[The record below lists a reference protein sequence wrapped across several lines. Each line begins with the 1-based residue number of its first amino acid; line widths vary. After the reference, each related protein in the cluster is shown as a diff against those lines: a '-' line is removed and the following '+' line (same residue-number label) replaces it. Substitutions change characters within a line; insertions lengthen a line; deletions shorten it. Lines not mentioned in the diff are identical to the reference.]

1 MRNRATDSTT
11 PASLPLP
18 AAESPICPLPGKPSE
33 SDSWVWLVTEKG
45 LRASG
50 AISMRAAAA
59 DLRRM
64 AAELEKAAGRLD
76 QQVPLGP
83 PSGGRPAPSNGS
95 GTATTPMIFRR
106 LTVCGQYQKEHQVP
120 ALRLAG
126 KWLRHAGFDLGQKVQ
141 VQVTERRLTICA
153 E

>member
-1 MRNRATDSTT
+1 MRNRASDSTT
-11 PASLPLP
+11 PSPLPLP
-18 AAESPICPLPGKPSE
+18 AAESPIRPLPGEPSV

-59 DLRRM
+59 DLHRM
-64 AAELEKAAGRLD
+64 AAELEKAAQRLD
-76 QQVPLGP
+76 QDI
-83 PSGGRPAPSNGS
+83 PAPSNGS
-95 GTATTPMIFRR
+95 DTATTPMVFRR

-126 KWLRHAGFDLGQKVQ
+126 KWLRQAGFDLGQKVQ
-141 VQVTERRLTICA
+141 VKVDERRLTICA